1 MVADTELFDAC
12 GSTDNVAAEKV
23 VLTFPGSVG
32 RAVTVKVTHP
42 PLAIVPNSQ
51 ERSGVAVQ
59 WVDDDWKSSDP
70 NGDRTVTPEAGAFP
84 AFVTATEYVTK
95 PPTATLAG

>member
-1 MVADTELFDAC
+1 MVAGAELFDVC
-12 GSTDNVAAEKV
+12 GSADDVAAENI
-23 VLTFPGSVG
+23 VLTFPSSVG

-51 ERSGVAVQ
+51 ERSGVAMQ
-59 WVDDDWKSSDP
+59 CVDDESKSSDP

-84 AFVTATEYVTK
+84 AFVTATEYVTR
-95 PPTATLAG
+95 PPTATLSG